1 MRNHKSNFPGVLIM
15 FVMGTLLVLVWSAN
29 AQTQRARAVASTAAV
44 VTQQPLYTDYKG
56 VRLGMT
62 AQEARTKLGEPSLKS
77 DEQDYFVFS
86 DKETAQL
93 GYDVAHK
100 VTVISVDYLSGV
112 GAPDPRAVVGSDL
125 ELEPNGS
132 LYKIVHYQSQGFWVS
147 YNRAAGPVVIVTITI
162 QKML

>member
-15 FVMGTLLVLVWSAN
+15 FLMGTLLVLVWSAN
-29 AQTQRARAVASTAAV
+29 AQAQRARAVASTAAV

-62 AQEARTKLGEPSLKS
+62 AQEARIKLGEPTLKS
-77 DEQDYFVFS
+77 DEQDYFVLS
-86 DKETAQL
+86 DKETAQI
-93 GYDVAHK
+93 GYDVTHK
-100 VTVISVDYLSGV
+100 VIVISVDYPSGV

-125 ELEPNGS
+125 ELVRDGS
-132 LYKIVHYQSQGFWVS
+132 LYKVVRYENQGFWVS
-147 YNRAAGPVVIVTITI
+147 YSRTAGPVVIVTITI

>member
-1 MRNHKSNFPGVLIM
+1 MRNHKSNLPGVLIM

-29 AQTQRARAVASTAAV
+29 AQAQRARAVVSTAAV

-62 AQEARTKLGEPSLKS
+62 AQEARAKLGEPTLKS
-77 DEQDYFVFS
+77 DEQDYFVIS

-125 ELEPNGS
+125 ELVRDGS
-132 LYKIVHYQSQGFWVS
+132 LYKVVRYENQGFWVS
-147 YNRAAGPVVIVTITI
+147 YSRTAGPVVIVTITI